1 MKGTYLLFDVPFDRS
16 QSALPV
22 PVFNNDGGG
31 GSRALQQNTSWGG
44 WFCVQLFFWFFGF
57 FEVVDGQALIRCFLF
72 YF

>member
-31 GSRALQQNTSWGG
+31 GHVPCSRTLPGEAGFVCSS
-44 WFCVQLFFWFFGF
+44 FF
-57 FEVVDGQALIRCFLF
+57 VFLDF
-72 YF
+72 LRLLMGRL